1 MAVLGKIRSKGALLV
16 GIIGLGLFAFIAEEA
31 VRSCDSAKNNER
43 QQIAKVLGEKM
54 SFQDFQALVDEYT
67 DVVKMTQNKD
77 NLSEQELNQVRDMV
91 WNTYIQSSL
100 IAKEAKE
107 LGLTVTD
114 DEMRDILNQGTNP
127 MLLQTPFVNQQT
139 GRFDANS
146 LKQFI
151 NEYKKAQTSNPQ
163 LVEQYRP
170 IYNFW
175 QFVEK
180 TLREQTL
187 AQKYQTL
194 LASCFLSNSIEA
206 KQAFEEENTE
216 ADIQLAA
223 FTYASVPEK
232 DINITDADLKAKYE
246 ELKPRFKQYEETRDI
261 KYVAVNVKASAADRA
276 ALNKQITEY
285 AAQLATAD
293 DPTDVV
299 RKSNSTVAYLGIPV
313 LKSAFPNDISL
324 LLDSVAVG
332 TTTNVKENVQD
343 NTYNVVKLISKQE
356 LPDSIEFQAIQVGGE
371 TIDEAH
377 DRADSIMKALST
389 DASQWETVAKK
400 YGQTGE
406 KQWMTTQQYQF
417 ATSINAENKAFIN
430 ALNTMS
436 AGELRNVS
444 TTSGNIIL
452 KVTDRRNF
460 QPKYIAAVI
469 KTKIAFSDDTQNSAY
484 NKFSQY
490 VSENQTLE
498 GLEKSAKK
506 YGYNVLELQDVRS
519 AQHIIANIPGTH
531 DALKWAYEAKEGEVS
546 PLYECGNNDSF
557 LVLVVTKIHEKG
569 YRSLDDAMVK
579 DMVKAEVLN
588 DKKAELLMAKTKGIK
603 NINEAKAKGAQI
615 VSVPQITFAA
625 PAFVS
630 VAGTSE
636 PALSGAVAAT
646 KAGQF
651 SAKAVKGN
659 GGVYMFQVTS
669 KKNRGQKFDQ
679 KSYEQRMAQRAMQ
692 AAGNFMQDLYINA
705 DITDNRYMFF

>member
-180 TLREQTL
+180 TLRQQTL

-232 DINITDADLKAKYE
+232 DINITDADLKAKYD

-324 LLDSVAVG
+324 LLDSIAIG

-588 DKKAELLMAKTKGIK
+588 DKKAELLMAKTKGVK

-659 GGVYMFQVTS
+659 GGVYMFQVTA
-669 KKNRGQKFDQ
+669 KKNRGQKFDK

>member
-180 TLREQTL
+180 TLRQQTL

-232 DINITDADLKAKYE
+232 DINITDADLKAKYD

-324 LLDSVAVG
+324 LLDSIAIG

-588 DKKAELLMAKTKGIK
+588 DKKAELLMAKTKGVK

-630 VAGTSE
+630 IAGTSE

-659 GGVYMFQVTS
+659 GGVYMFQVTA
-669 KKNRGQKFDQ
+669 KKNRGQKFDK

>member
-232 DINITDADLKAKYE
+232 DINITDADLKAKYD

>member
-180 TLREQTL
+180 TLRQQTL

-232 DINITDADLKAKYE
+232 DINITDADLKAKYD

-324 LLDSVAVG
+324 LLDSIAVG

-579 DMVKAEVLN
+579 DMVKAEVMN
-588 DKKAELLMAKTKGIK
+588 DKKAELLMAKTKGVK

-692 AAGNFMQDLYINA
+692 DAGNFMQDLYINA

>member
-232 DINITDADLKAKYE
+232 DINITDADLKAKYD

-436 AGELRNVS
+436 AGELHNVS

-625 PAFVS
+625 PAFEI
-630 VAGTSE
+630 G
-636 PALSGAVAAT
+636 
-646 KAGQF
+646 
-651 SAKAVKGN
+651 
-659 GGVYMFQVTS
+659 
-669 KKNRGQKFDQ
+669 
-679 KSYEQRMAQRAMQ
+679 RAHV
-692 AAGNFMQDLYINA
+692 
-705 DITDNRYMFF
+705 

>member
-180 TLREQTL
+180 TLRQQTL

-232 DINITDADLKAKYE
+232 DINITDADLKAKYD

-371 TIDEAH
+371 TIDDAH

-588 DKKAELLMAKTKGIK
+588 DKKAELLMAKTKGVK

>member
-180 TLREQTL
+180 TLRQQTL

-232 DINITDADLKAKYE
+232 DINITDADLKAKYD

-406 KQWMTTQQYQF
+406 KQWMTTQQYQL

-588 DKKAELLMAKTKGIK
+588 DKKAELLMAKTKGVK

>member
-180 TLREQTL
+180 TLRQQTL

-232 DINITDADLKAKYE
+232 DINITDADLKAKYD

-324 LLDSVAVG
+324 LLDSIAVG

-490 VSENQTLE
+490 VSENQPLE

-506 YGYNVLELQDVRS
+506 YCYNVLELQDVRS

-579 DMVKAEVLN
+579 DMVKAEVMN
-588 DKKAELLMAKTKGIK
+588 DKKAELLMAKTKGVK

-692 AAGNFMQDLYINA
+692 DAGNFMQDLYINA

>member
-180 TLREQTL
+180 TLRQQTL

-324 LLDSVAVG
+324 LLDSIAIG

-588 DKKAELLMAKTKGIK
+588 DKKAELLMAKTKGVK

>member
-232 DINITDADLKAKYE
+232 DINITDADLKAKYD

-460 QPKYIAAVI
+460 QPKYIAAVV

>member
-180 TLREQTL
+180 TLRQQTL

-232 DINITDADLKAKYE
+232 DINITDADLKAKYD

-324 LLDSVAVG
+324 LLDSIAVG

-588 DKKAELLMAKTKGIK
+588 DKKAELLMAKTKGVK

>member
-180 TLREQTL
+180 TLRQQTL

-232 DINITDADLKAKYE
+232 DINITDADLKAKYD

-588 DKKAELLMAKTKGIK
+588 DKKAELLMAKTKGVK

>member
-180 TLREQTL
+180 TLRQQTL

-232 DINITDADLKAKYE
+232 DINITDADLKAKYD

-324 LLDSVAVG
+324 LLDSIAVG

-588 DKKAELLMAKTKGIK
+588 DKKAELLMAKTKGVK

-659 GGVYMFQVTS
+659 GGVYMFQVTA

>member
-180 TLREQTL
+180 TLRQQTL

-324 LLDSVAVG
+324 LLDSIAVG

-417 ATSINAENKAFIN
+417 ATSINAENKAFIK

>member
-180 TLREQTL
+180 TLRQQTL

-646 KAGQF
+646 KTGQF

>member
-180 TLREQTL
+180 TLRQQTL

-232 DINITDADLKAKYE
+232 DINITDADLKAKYD

>member
-114 DEMRDILNQGTNP
+114 DEMRDILNQGTNL

-180 TLREQTL
+180 TLRQQTL

-232 DINITDADLKAKYE
+232 DINITDADLKAKYD

>member
-180 TLREQTL
+180 TLRQQTL

-232 DINITDADLKAKYE
+232 DINITDDDLKAKYE

-324 LLDSVAVG
+324 LLDSIAVG

-356 LPDSIEFQAIQVGGE
+356 SPDSIEFQAIQVGGE

-588 DKKAELLMAKTKGIK
+588 DKKAELLMAKTKGVK

>member
-180 TLREQTL
+180 TLRQQTL

-324 LLDSVAVG
+324 LLDSIAIG

-588 DKKAELLMAKTKGIK
+588 DKKAEFLMAKTKGVK

>member
-180 TLREQTL
+180 TLRQQTL

-371 TIDEAH
+371 TIDDAH

-588 DKKAELLMAKTKGIK
+588 DKKAELLMAKTKGVK

>member
-180 TLREQTL
+180 TLRQQTL

-588 DKKAELLMAKTKGIK
+588 DKKAELLMAKTKGVK